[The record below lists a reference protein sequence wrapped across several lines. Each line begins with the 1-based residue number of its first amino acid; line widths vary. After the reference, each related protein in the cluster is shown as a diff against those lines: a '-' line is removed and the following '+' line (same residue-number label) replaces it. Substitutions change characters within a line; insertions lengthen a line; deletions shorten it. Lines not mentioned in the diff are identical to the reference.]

1 MLKNVERKHKNV
13 KAASTVRVKANTVF
27 KRERKVFILLLEDQ
41 VFQKLVD
48 ISLDSGTGSEVNRH
62 ASLHI
67 GHYNCTLKVYNFET
81 SIREVLTSRSFMST
95 GRRTRAPRWR

>member
-48 ISLDSGTGSEVNRH
+48 LSLDSGTGGSEVKRH

-67 GHYNCTLKVYNFET
+67 GHYNCPLKVYNFET
-81 SIREVLTSRSFMST
+81 SIREMFTS
-95 GRRTRAPRWR
+95 

>member
-1 MLKNVERKHKNV
+1 MQYLTKTFFVWRYTVAWFVLKNVERKHKNV

-48 ISLDSGTGSEVNRH
+48 ISLDSGTG
-62 ASLHI
+62 
-67 GHYNCTLKVYNFET
+67 GQK
-81 SIREVLTSRSFMST
+81 
-95 GRRTRAPRWR
+95 

>member
-27 KRERKVFILLLEDQ
+27 KRERKVFIFLLEDQ

-67 GHYNCTLKVYNFET
+67 RHYQALYNFCT
-81 SIREVLTSRSFMST
+81 HDPNVR
-95 GRRTRAPRWR
+95 